1 MKKIGYL
8 ALAASLS
15 IASAGCYEFTHKT
28 TAPSNSLANLAGNWS
43 SGNIIP
49 NASSCTDFKWT
60 VTEYTGTN
68 AKGSFNATC
77 AGNITFYGTAEAWLT
92 GSIINWKADATGSA
106 PGLPNCPIALTGT
119 ATLTNDTISV
129 PYSGQTCLGAVSGT
143 EVLKR
148 K

>member
-1 MKKIGYL
+1 MRKTGYL
-8 ALAASLS
+8 VVALSLS
-15 IASAGCYEFTHKT
+15 VASAGCFEFTHKT
-28 TAPSNSLANLAGNWS
+28 TAPSNSLANLAGNWA

-49 NASSCTDFKWT
+49 TASSCTDFKWT
-60 VTEYTGTN
+60 VTEYNGTS

-77 AGNITFYGTAEAWLT
+77 AGNVTFYGTAEAWLVA
-92 GSIINWKADATGSA
+92 SIINWKADAVGSA
-106 PGLPNCPIALTGT
+106 PGLPNCPISLTGT

-148 K
+148 R